1 MITSAASAATAASAA
16 AVWKCMN
23 RKECSDLGDGS
34 EEKSAR
40 VWTEKTGGMIF
51 LWFRDGKGGA
61 ADADAHADRVSLL
74 ARIKKITCTCA
85 RARPIRSGGGG
96 GDGVQARSWAWVLRA
111 QSVQESSGLNVF
123 VVSLCGTTSW
133 RRQHHHH
140 RCRRHRH
147 RRLPPVAVLLLRLRR
162 RRCGRYCC
170 CCAFYF
176 GNWVLKV
183 FASSRRS
190 AFLLSLLCSRPQSL
204 RRHRF
209 RNYDPIRIFW
219 LQISF
224 WTISTKCQ
232 MSSVELMS

>member
-1 MITSAASAATAASAA
+1 MISWRNRWRCRCRCPCCSCESACAHQENN
-16 AVWKCMN
+16 VHL
-23 RKECSDLGDGS
+23 R
-34 EEKSAR
+34 AR
-40 VWTEKTGGMIF
+40 
-51 LWFRDGKGGA
+51 A
-61 ADADAHADRVSLL
+61 ADSVWR
-74 ARIKKITCTCA
+74 R
-85 RARPIRSGGGG
+85 R